1 MGFLALIVI
10 GFAGWLLWTGRLQR
24 MTAKDGMML
33 GVAVVGAVM
42 AAKGKPLIG
51 AIPLIASLGY
61 TAIKMR
67 KPARTPPRP
76 IETADVAEA
85 RALLGLGP
93 QADAEAVR
101 AAHRRLIA
109 TVHPDKGGTEALAA
123 KINAA
128 RDVLLRHEANSRPS
142 AESSEL

>member
-1 MGFLALIVI
+1 M
-10 GFAGWLLWTGRLQR
+10 
-24 MTAKDGMML
+24 
-33 GVAVVGAVM
+33 
-42 AAKGKPLIG
+42 IG

-61 TAIKMR
+61 AAIKIR

>member
-61 TAIKMR
+61 AAIKIR